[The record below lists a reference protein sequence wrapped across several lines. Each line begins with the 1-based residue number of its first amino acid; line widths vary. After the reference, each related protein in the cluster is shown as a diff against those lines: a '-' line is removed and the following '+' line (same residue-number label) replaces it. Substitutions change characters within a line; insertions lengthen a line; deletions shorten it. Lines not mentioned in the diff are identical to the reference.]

1 VWIYVWLLQAS
12 LYLRP
17 YSNYCWIW
25 ECFALIL
32 FVLYIIYL
40 CVASSW
46 AWIMLVCGAHSPL
59 LYYGLSTM
67 YYQVFEPVRSLEL
80 RFLRFTWL
88 RWSGDIV
95 AYFEISISLT
105 GFWSLDLDLKTK
117 NFKTKVVADLILIF

>member
-1 VWIYVWLLQAS
+1 
-12 LYLRP
+12 
-17 YSNYCWIW
+17 
-25 ECFALIL
+25 
-32 FVLYIIYL
+32 
-40 CVASSW
+40 
-46 AWIMLVCGAHSPL
+46 MLVCGAHSPL

-105 GFWSLDLDLKTK
+105 GF
-117 NFKTKVVADLILIF
+117 